1 MTLDAYYH
9 NRAITCVFQ
18 IFLLQIWSMCDTLT
32 QSLSFSFHTSTHTN
46 TVNPRLCVTVSFGPS
61 GFAAVQPLLHSSLYI
76 TRFAHFATKIIIVVI
91 IFIIFLIV
99 RVSNITI
106 KLDQICHLAPF
117 GDSSPPGG
125 THTQASLLTRAWWRI
140 ITAALLKSPAPSKGK
155 ACLSLMGAIMG
166 LSDGG
171 RVTLSGQAECTSF
184 RPGRS
189 GWHRG
194 LGCIP
199 HVWGL
204 APPAA
209 IPVPLCSQSH

>member
-1 MTLDAYYH
+1 
-9 NRAITCVFQ
+9 
-18 IFLLQIWSMCDTLT
+18 MCISDFPAWNMKLVWH
-32 QSLSFSFHTSTHTN
+32 SH
-46 TVNPRLCVTVSFGPS
+46 TVSFFLLTHKYTHKHCKS
-61 GFAAVQPLLHSSLYI
+61 MALCHCLLWSLWLLLSSLLSRFAGFATNA
-76 TRFAHFATKIIIVVI
+76 IIVVI
-91 IFIIFLIV
+91 SFAIAMVTVLGNKPEQN
-99 RVSNITI
+99 RRR
-106 KLDQICHLAPF
+106 APF
-117 GDSSPPGG
+117 WDSSPPGG
-125 THTQASLLTRAWWRI
+125 TRTQTSLLTRARRRI

-166 LSDGG
+166 LSDRG

-194 LGCIP
+194 LGCVP

-209 IPVPLCSQSH
+209 ISVPLCSQSH